1 MPTSYNLTVGTP
13 DTTPDAPAHTP
24 GVRQGNSPPT
34 PDPGFKKTGRGL
46 KGTARRSTGISPESR
61 DPITPDAPNLSPA

>member
-1 MPTSYNLTVGTP
+1 
-13 DTTPDAPAHTP
+13 
-24 GVRQGNSPPT
+24 VRQGNSPPR
-34 PDPGFKKTGRGL
+34 PDPGLKKTGGRGL